1 MQWRLGALVC
11 LVAFIATSCA
21 AAEAQPAS
29 LLERLSQTWQLKV
42 AVSGGGEAGAA
53 YVSESTA
60 TLHLQRSLHF
70 ENQVMGKIEWPG
82 AVAVD
87 DKVADEVGAGKGMAD
102 AAWIVRIDG
111 SRRNNR
117 SAVVT
122 LTTEEADATT
132 ASDDALATPAALASL
147 KLDLRTL
154 VSQGHGFSASGSV
167 RLGAAAIKKHIEAL
181 QLPRTAAKLLGL
193 AADREGAAGTFTAT
207 FASASTLTLTLHLP
221 AGVVVTVTGAGDLAP
236 PMAPWWQRYG
246 PSAAMFAVFMVV
258 RTFQSFLEERQTKKR
273 AVQQTLAAQR
283 GKKADATGRRR

>member
-29 LLERLSQTWQLKV
+29 LLDRLSQTWQLKV

-53 YVSESTA
+53 YVSEATA

-87 DKVADEVGAGKGMAD
+87 NTATDEDGARKGVAD
-102 AAWIVRIDG
+102 AAWIVRVDG

-122 LTTEEADATT
+122 LTTEDATT
-132 ASDDALATPAALASL
+132 ASEDALATPAALASL

-167 RLGAAAIKKHIEAL
+167 RLGAAAIKKHTEAL
-181 QLPRTAAKLLGL
+181 QLPRTAAKWLGL